1 MENNKAYVARIGNFQ
16 PIEGADRI
24 IQASVILNGVMQ
36 TQVVVGK
43 NDYNEGDFVVY
54 FDSNLCLDPII
65 IEAIDKHGKNYGKD
79 GFTSIARYLAKGNRV
94 KTIKLRNCLSDGLVV
109 SKSMFEKIFG
119 VKECEK
125 LVEGFSFNDF
135 CSTHVCH
142 KYFPPVRMQT
152 TPGSK
157 KDRKKRKLISRVIP
171 EMFNFHVDT
180 MQLLRNV
187 HVLNPNQI
195 ISLSAKWHGTSSIAS
210 YTKVL
215 KKLKWYEKLL
225 KKIKVNIVDTEYDY
239 LYASRT
245 VVKNDLLNGTGFYS
259 VNVWQDAG
267 EKYFKDKL
275 HKGET
280 VYFEI
285 VGYLPGTEK
294 FIQKPFDY
302 GCNVGEYKVMV
313 YRITL
318 TSDDGTVS
326 EYGWDALKERCK
338 ELNVNHVIEYYHG
351 KACDMYKDIPVDEN
365 WNINFVQRLQEQFL
379 EMDCPYC
386 KNKVPREGVV
396 LRIEGLYINPFKL
409 KSKRFILKES
419 ELKEKEDFVDI
430 EDEES
435 CIVKERALVEDL
447 NS

>member
-1 MENNKAYVARIGNFQ
+1 MNNNEAYVARIGNFQ

-24 IQASVILNGVMQ
+24 IQASVILNGVVQ

-43 NDYNEGDFVVY
+43 SDYNEGDLVVY
-54 FDSNLCLDPII
+54 FDSNLCLDSVI
-65 IEAIDKHGKNYGKD
+65 IEAIDKHHKDYGKEE
-79 GFTSIARYLAKGNRV
+79 FVSIARYLAKGNRV

-119 VKECEK
+119 VRECEK
-125 LVEGFSFNDF
+125 LVDGFSFNDF
-135 CSTHVCH
+135 CSTHICH
-142 KYFPPVRMQT
+142 KYFPPVRMQS

-171 EMFNFHVDT
+171 DMFKFHVDT
-180 MQLLRNV
+180 SQLLRNT

-195 ISLSAKWHGTSSIAS
+195 ISLSAKFHGTSSIAS

-419 ELKEKEDFVDI
+419 ELKEKEEFVDI

-435 CIVKERALVEDL
+435 CIVK
-447 NS
+447 

>member
-1 MENNKAYVARIGNFQ
+1 MNNNEAYVARIGNFQ

-24 IQASVILNGVMQ
+24 IQASVILNGVVQ

-43 NDYNEGDFVVY
+43 SDYNEGDLVVY
-54 FDSNLCLDPII
+54 FDSNLCLDSVI
-65 IEAIDKHGKNYGKD
+65 IEAIDKHHKDYGKEE
-79 GFTSIARYLAKGNRV
+79 FVSIARYLAKGNRV

-119 VKECEK
+119 VRECEK
-125 LVEGFSFNDF
+125 LVDGFSFNDF
-135 CSTHVCH
+135 CSTHICH
-142 KYFPPVRMQT
+142 KYFPPVRMQS
-152 TPGSK
+152 TPRSK

-171 EMFNFHVDT
+171 DMFKFHVDT
-180 MQLLRNV
+180 SQLLRNT

-195 ISLSAKWHGTSSIAS
+195 ISLSAKFHGTSSIAS

-435 CIVKERALVEDL
+435 CIVK
-447 NS
+447 

>member
-1 MENNKAYVARIGNFQ
+1 MENNKAFVARIGNFKS
-16 PIEGADRI
+16 IEGADRI
-24 IQASVILNGVMQ
+24 VQASVILNGAVQ

-54 FDSNLCLDPII
+54 FDSNLC
-65 IEAIDKHGKNYGKD
+65 IEQTVVESIDKHHKDYGKE
-79 GFTSIARYLAKGNRV
+79 GFVSIARYLARGNRV
-94 KTIKLRNCLSDGLVV
+94 KTIKLRNKISDGLVISV
-109 SKSMFEKIFG
+109 EKFEQFIDKKTRELFN
-119 VKECEK
+119 
-125 LVEGFSFNDF
+125 EGFSFNDLG
-135 CSTHVCH
+135 STHICH

-152 TPGSK
+152 TSGSK
-157 KDRKKRKLISRVIP
+157 KDRKKRKLISRIIP
-171 EMFNFHVDT
+171 DMFKFHVDT
-180 MQLLRNV
+180 MQLLRNL

-195 ISLSAKWHGTSSIAS
+195 VSLSAKWHGTSSIVS

-225 KKIKVNIVDTEYDY
+225 KIVKVNIIDWEYDY

-267 EKYFKDKL
+267 EKYFKGKL

-285 VGYLPGTEK
+285 VGYLPGTDK

-318 TSDDGTVS
+318 TSEDGTVS
-326 EYGWDALKERCK
+326 EYSWDALKERCR
-338 ELNVNHVIEYYHG
+338 ELNVNHVVEYYHG
-351 KACDMYKDIPVDEN
+351 KACDMYKDILVDES
-365 WNINFVQRLQEQFL
+365 WNMNFVQRLQKQFL

-430 EDEES
+430 EDNES
-435 CIVKERALVEDL
+435 CGDKERALAEDL
-447 NS
+447 NF

>member
-1 MENNKAYVARIGNFQ
+1 MNNNEAYVAKIGNFQ
-16 PIEGADRI
+16 PIDGADRI
-24 IQASVILNGVMQ
+24 IQASVILNGVVQ

-43 NDYNEGDFVVY
+43 SDYNEGDLVVY
-54 FDSNLCLDPII
+54 FDSNLC
-65 IEAIDKHGKNYGKD
+65 IEQSVIDLIDKLHENYNKE
-79 GFTSIARYLAKGNRV
+79 GFVSLSRYLAKGNRV
-94 KTIKLRNCLSDGLVV
+94 KTIRLRNCISDGLVV
-109 SKSMFEKIFG
+109 SVDKFFQFLDNSK
-119 VKECEK
+119 CE
-125 LVEGFSFNDF
+125 LLTDGYSFNDIGK
-135 CSTHVCH
+135 THICH
-142 KYFPPVRMQT
+142 KYFPPVRMQS

-157 KDRKKRKLISRVIP
+157 KDRKRRKLISRVITD
-171 EMFNFHVDT
+171 MFKFHVDT
-180 MQLLRNV
+180 SQLLRNT

-195 ISLSAKWHGTSSIAS
+195 ISLSAKFHGTSSIAS

-225 KKIKVNIVDTEYDY
+225 KKIRVNIVDTEYDY

-245 VVKNDLLNGTGFYS
+245 VVKNDLLNGTGFYT
-259 VNVWQDAG
+259 VNVWQEAG
-267 EKYFKDKL
+267 EKYFKGKL

-285 VGYLPGTEK
+285 VGYLPGTDK

-302 GCNVGEYKVMV
+302 GCSVGEYKVMV

-318 TSDDGTVS
+318 TSDDGTIS

-338 ELNVNHVIEYYHG
+338 ELNVDHVIEYYHG

-365 WNINFVQRLQEQFL
+365 WNINFIQRLQEQFL

-396 LRIEGLYINPFKL
+396 LRIEGLYINPYKL

-419 ELKEKEDFVDI
+419 ELKEKEDFADI
-430 EDEES
+430 EDAES
-435 CIVKERALVEDL
+435 REDKDF